1 MDQDDQRDEA
11 ETVTCGN
18 SKCKS
23 KIVPGDGQD
32 GDETKKKNKKKS
44 QKTTRR
50 RQLMSFSELPD
61 YMKDNEFILNY
72 YRADW
77 SIRDAFFSVFSFHN
91 ESLNVWT
98 HLLGFILFVALTVA
112 NVMHHDKFFPVDAKS
127 PGNVTRWPFF
137 VFLGGSMFC
146 LLSSSICH
154 LFCCHSKELNL
165 VLLRIDYTGISV
177 MIITSF
183 FPAMYYIFLCTPR
196 WYVIYLTGITSMGIF
211 TIITLFTPSLSS
223 PKYRGFR
230 ALLFA
235 VMGLFGIVPGV
246 HALVVNWGNPQ
257 RNATLVYELAMAVF
271 YLVGT
276 GFYVGEC
283 LRGLNRDGLIVWD
296 IVIRSSMCL
305 FCWVPCLT
313 MQLLSCSWTGVTML
327 VVKPINVFV
336 IFFEV

>member
-1 MDQDDQRDEA
+1 
-11 ETVTCGN
+11 
-18 SKCKS
+18 
-23 KIVPGDGQD
+23 
-32 GDETKKKNKKKS
+32 
-44 QKTTRR
+44 
-50 RQLMSFSELPD
+50 
-61 YMKDNEFILNY
+61 
-72 YRADW
+72 
-77 SIRDAFFSVFSFHN
+77 
-91 ESLNVWT
+91 
-98 HLLGFILFVALTVA
+98 
-112 NVMHHDKFFPVDAKS
+112 
-127 PGNVTRWPFF
+127 
-137 VFLGGSMFC
+137 MFC

-276 GFYVGEC
+276 GFYVG
-283 LRGLNRDGLIVWD
+283 R
-296 IVIRSSMCL
+296 
-305 FCWVPCLT
+305 VPERF
-313 MQLLSCSWTGVTML
+313 
-327 VVKPINVFV
+327 KPGWFDRVGHSHQIFHVFV
-336 IFFEV
+336 LLGALSHYAAALLFLDWRDHVSC

>member
-1 MDQDDQRDEA
+1 
-11 ETVTCGN
+11 
-18 SKCKS
+18 
-23 KIVPGDGQD
+23 
-32 GDETKKKNKKKS
+32 
-44 QKTTRR
+44 
-50 RQLMSFSELPD
+50 
-61 YMKDNEFILNY
+61 
-72 YRADW
+72 
-77 SIRDAFFSVFSFHN
+77 
-91 ESLNVWT
+91 
-98 HLLGFILFVALTVA
+98 
-112 NVMHHDKFFPVDAKS
+112 
-127 PGNVTRWPFF
+127 
-137 VFLGGSMFC
+137 MFC

-154 LFCCHSKELNL
+154 LFCCHSKDLNL

-211 TIITLFTPSLSS
+211 AIITLFTPSLSS

-276 GFYVGEC
+276 GFYVG
-283 LRGLNRDGLIVWD
+283 R
-296 IVIRSSMCL
+296 
-305 FCWVPCLT
+305 VPERF
-313 MQLLSCSWTGVTML
+313 
-327 VVKPINVFV
+327 KPGWFDRVGHSHQIFHVFV
-336 IFFEV
+336 LLGALSHYAAALLFLDWRDHVSC

>member
-98 HLLGFILFVALTVA
+98 LVYIIT
-112 NVMHHDKFFPVDAKS
+112 KFHFY
-127 PGNVTRWPFF
+127 FF
-137 VFLGGSMFC
+137 V
-146 LLSSSICH
+146 
-154 LFCCHSKELNL
+154 
-165 VLLRIDYTGISV
+165 
-177 MIITSF
+177 
-183 FPAMYYIFLCTPR
+183 
-196 WYVIYLTGITSMGIF
+196 VI
-211 TIITLFTPSLSS
+211 
-223 PKYRGFR
+223 
-230 ALLFA
+230 
-235 VMGLFGIVPGV
+235 V
-246 HALVVNWGNPQ
+246 
-257 RNATLVYELAMAVF
+257 
-271 YLVGT
+271 
-276 GFYVGEC
+276 
-283 LRGLNRDGLIVWD
+283 
-296 IVIRSSMCL
+296 
-305 FCWVPCLT
+305 
-313 MQLLSCSWTGVTML
+313 
-327 VVKPINVFV
+327 
-336 IFFEV
+336 